1 MINRVKDI
9 TYSHP
14 NSEEFEY
21 DDRFKY
27 LYFGVQTA
35 GLRYEPHRTPLS
47 SESSDE
53 KLTDFFEFLTKIKR
67 TTSHLWSQQTTKRFK
82 WLILRSESY
91 PVVTYQYFMAGAL
104 GYSIISTLI
113 FMSVRHP
120 TPIQM
125 MIDIILQILFV
136 LQIFI
141 TFITDF
147 HDHKGKLVRDP
158 KRIAIRY
165 LKGWFIVD
173 LVSAIPLR
181 LWGLEQEEYLI
192 RQVRVLKF
200 PVVLSVL
207 RVFLNYLSDMV
218 KNHINTPSE
227 IQLRFKL
234 KYTSKCIE
242 LIFVM
247 FFMIFTISGWFIWFS
262 KQLDADDSFVNTYF
276 VGYNGFDILLITCY
290 FIVTTLVTV
299 GYGDYVPQK
308 SSERVFIIIV
318 MLIGIALFAYLSGS
332 FHSAIF
338 EYHSLTSED
347 NLDDLNTWINSIE
360 DKYTRLPKQI
370 KKQITQHFLYYW
382 DKDRLYT
389 MAKDYW
395 SYNSYTQMKKIDQS
409 FLKRLPIQVT
419 HQILDSLF
427 GDIFKKFDIFFHYK
441 EFQYELCF
449 HIQPRHLYAGE
460 VIVDDGKK
468 FEELIIV
475 VQGEISAGVQFGEF
489 HTLVSFSQG
498 RTILGDYSIFT
509 DKPSTLIYK
518 ATGKTDTD
526 AFVIPKKPLLT
537 ILREG
542 YPEWYKELFKRSA
555 LREQK
560 LRRIKQ
566 IWTERAFQ
574 QPYRTLI
581 FFQAILMYT
590 IQHNSGLYYPG
601 LYKSLKKKLSITRET
616 MFKIPDPILS
626 DESHTSIFKDTEAYT
641 SRLHE
646 EMRNTYQNI
655 KHSVRSL
662 QARFANLK
670 RNQSQKKIS
679 HAETNH
685 TDKEDHF

>member
-14 NSEEFEY
+14 NSDEFEY
-21 DDRFKY
+21 DDKFKY
-27 LYFGVQTA
+27 LYFGVQAA
-35 GLRYEPHRTPLS
+35 GLGHDLHRTPLS
-47 SESSDE
+47 SESSE
-53 KLTDFFEFLTKIKR
+53 GKLSDFFEFLTKIKR
-67 TTSHLWSQQTTKRFK
+67 TTSHLWSLQKTKRFK

-91 PVVTYQYFMAGAL
+91 PMVTYQYIMACVL

-113 FMSVRHP
+113 FMSVSHP
-120 TPIQM
+120 TPALMI
-125 MIDIILQILFV
+125 IDIILQILFI

-147 HDHKGKLVRDP
+147 KDHKGKLVRDP

-165 LKGWFIVD
+165 LTGWFIVD
-173 LVSAIPLR
+173 LVSVIPLK

-192 RQVRVLKF
+192 RQARVLKF
-200 PVVLSVL
+200 PVVLSAL
-207 RVFLNYLSDMV
+207 RVFLNYLCEIV

-227 IQLRFKL
+227 IQLKFKL
-234 KYTSKCIE
+234 KYTAKCIE

-247 FFMIFTISGWFIWFS
+247 FFMVFTISGWFIWFS
-262 KQLDADDSFVNTYF
+262 KQLNSSDSFVNTYF
-276 VGYNGFDILLITCY
+276 IGYNGFDILLITCY
-290 FIVTTLVTV
+290 FILTTLVTV

-338 EYHSLTSED
+338 EYHNLTSED
-347 NLDDLNTWINSIE
+347 NLDNLNTWINSLE
-360 DKYTRLPKQI
+360 DKYTRLPKHI

-389 MAKDYW
+389 LSKDYW
-395 SYNSYTQMKKIDQS
+395 NYNSYTQMKKIDQS

-427 GDIFKKFDIFFHYK
+427 GDIFKKFDLFFHYK
-441 EFQYELCF
+441 EFQYEVCF
-449 HIQPRHLYAGE
+449 HIQPRHFYAGE

-468 FEELIIV
+468 FGELILV

-489 HTLVSFSQG
+489 HTLVSFRHG

-518 ATGKTDTD
+518 ATGKMDTD
-526 AFVIPKKPLLT
+526 ALVIPKKPLLA
-537 ILREG
+537 ILKEG
-542 YPEWYKELFKRSA
+542 YPEWFRELFKRSA

-566 IWTERAFQ
+566 IWTEQAFK

-590 IQHNSGLYYPG
+590 IKHNSGLYYPH
-601 LYKSLKKKLSITRET
+601 LYKSLKKKLSITGET
-616 MFKIPDPILS
+616 MFQIPDAILPA
-626 DESHTSIFKDTEAYT
+626 ESHTSIFKDTEAYT

-646 EMRNTYQNI
+646 EMRNTYASMKQ
-655 KHSVRSL
+655 SVRSL
-662 QARFANLK
+662 QVQFANLE
-670 RNQSQKKIS
+670 RNQSKKKIS
-679 HAETNH
+679 NAETTH
-685 TDKEDHF
+685 TDRED